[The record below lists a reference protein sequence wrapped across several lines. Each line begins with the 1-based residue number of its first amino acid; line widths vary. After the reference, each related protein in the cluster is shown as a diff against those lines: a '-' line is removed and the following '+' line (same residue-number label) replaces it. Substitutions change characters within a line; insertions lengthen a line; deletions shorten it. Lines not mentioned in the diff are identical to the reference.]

1 MYCFIEHP
9 DHLQDSLATARSR
22 ILLGQFMCA
31 FVIVKSSEPSF
42 LSCHCPPVANPVGGK
57 ARLVTSQNPFKET
70 PLLSTFNGVH
80 RPPKYCPPWRM
91 LYAVWCSETKGEGE
105 GEVDGGLAADD
116 GVLADRDSLSTNKQ
130 LVVIAE
136 AMQSSHYIE
145 NLTSGGKRIASP
157 SSFTYPGRTDQRADA
172 GFCDESAKENS
183 QYRRVDEKAWNN
195 LTFGRP

>member
-9 DHLQDSLATARSR
+9 DHLQDSPATARSR
-22 ILLGQFMCA
+22 IWLGQFMCA

-70 PLLSTFNGVH
+70 PLVSTFSGVH
-80 RPPKYCPPWRM
+80 SPPKYCPPWRM
-91 LYAVWCSETKGEGE
+91 LYVVWCSETKSESE
-105 GEVDGGLAADD
+105 GEVNDGLAADD
-116 GVLADRDSLSTNKQ
+116 EVSADRDSLSTNEQ

-136 AMQSSHYIE
+136 AMQSSHCIG

-157 SSFTYPGRTDQRADA
+157 SSFPYPGRTDQRADA
-172 GFCDESAKENS
+172 GFCDESAKGDN
-183 QYRRVDEKAWNN
+183 QYRCIGEKACNRF
-195 LTFGRP
+195 LF